1 MNANPI
7 YNIHLL
13 AKKGDKV
20 DGTDSKVKFFFDW
33 SIMPKSRYKVSF
45 TMLGARNL
53 LKGEN
58 VCLLYIDLGNAKS
71 YEPTGNNRLSTSNLL
86 GHIFPNAVDGT
97 NTSSTYLFSKKT
109 CNSEI
114 YLDSLP
120 KSNEIVVEF
129 LSSTAVQAPFL
140 DDSDSPSPVGSNLG
154 WIVSLSLEQLD

>member
-1 MNANPI
+1 MHTNPI

-13 AKKGDKV
+13 AKKGEQV
-20 DGTDSKVKFFFDW
+20 SGTDSKVKFFFDW

-120 KSNEIVVEF
+120 KSNEIIVEF
-129 LSSTAVQAPFL
+129 LSSTAVQLPFL
-140 DDSDSPSPVGSNLG
+140 DDSDTPQPVGSDLG